1 MLTFYYV
8 VIYALIPSS
17 WLVNTCWLFG
27 WHKHCVFLFFLFK
40 GCVNTIQY
48 RYYILYTHVSVC
60 LCNCVFVHVC
70 CALLCFACVF
80 VRFMLRRPFCF
91 WCVCVCYVV
100 QCVENHLDH
109 LSKKCLAGAS
119 SPHKVVSLPSQALGL
134 SLVNQPIN
142 LSVVYTQSS
151 CLLVRLILVSGRV
164 GYHYHTVTC
173 VNKTR

>member
-1 MLTFYYV
+1 MLCVCVCAFYV
-8 VIYALIPSS
+8 AASILL
-17 WLVNTCWLFG
+17 LV
-27 WHKHCVFLFFLFK
+27 
-40 GCVNTIQY
+40 
-48 RYYILYTHVSVC
+48 
-60 LCNCVFVHVC
+60 
-70 CALLCFACVF
+70 
-80 VRFMLRRPFCF
+80 
-91 WCVCVCYVV
+91 CVCVCYVV

-164 GYHYHTVTC
+164 EYHYHTVTC